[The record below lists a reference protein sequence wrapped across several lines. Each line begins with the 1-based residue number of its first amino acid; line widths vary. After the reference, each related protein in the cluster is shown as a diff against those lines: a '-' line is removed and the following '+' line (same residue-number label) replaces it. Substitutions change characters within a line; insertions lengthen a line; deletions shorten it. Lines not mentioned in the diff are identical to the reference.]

1 MTLTFDTPETINAFR
16 VVTLCSALTLE
27 VKHPGMKANS
37 KLNVINAAR
46 SMGYTGKQRK
56 LDALVWVVEILLYN
70 GLPVSDMTMKVLN
83 DNGYELLVDDN
94 NETFID

>member
-37 KLNVINAAR
+37 KLNTINAAR

-56 LDALVWVVEILLYN
+56 LDALVWVVELLLHN
-70 GLPVSDMTMKVLN
+70 GMNVMPMTMQVLN
-83 DNGYELLVDDN
+83 DNGYELLADDN
-94 NETFID
+94 GETFID